1 MAGLLMKTL
10 RTVDILAR
18 YGGDELIIVMP
29 HTDIVG
35 AELLCERLHI
45 EIERQ
50 MPFTVSIGVASASD
64 ADTPQCLFKRAD
76 AALYRARMLDATAC
90 SAITAQSAASRRA
103 NTGGSGRMSGYAAA
117 DVAEQRARRALMSGS
132 ALAPPTEAAA

>member
-35 AELLCERLHI
+35 AELLCERLRV

-76 AALYRARMLDATAC
+76 AALYRAKNA
-90 SAITAQSAASRRA
+90 
-103 NTGGSGRMSGYAAA
+103 GRNCVLCDHGAMSGIAAPQTRA
-117 DVAEQRARRALMSGS
+117 GAAGCLDTPLPMSPSNVQDVPS
-132 ALAPPTEAAA
+132 

>member
-35 AELLCERLHI
+35 AELLCERLRV

-76 AALYRARMLDATAC
+76 AAL
-90 SAITAQSAASRRA
+90 
-103 NTGGSGRMSGYAAA
+103 
-117 DVAEQRARRALMSGS
+117 
-132 ALAPPTEAAA
+132 